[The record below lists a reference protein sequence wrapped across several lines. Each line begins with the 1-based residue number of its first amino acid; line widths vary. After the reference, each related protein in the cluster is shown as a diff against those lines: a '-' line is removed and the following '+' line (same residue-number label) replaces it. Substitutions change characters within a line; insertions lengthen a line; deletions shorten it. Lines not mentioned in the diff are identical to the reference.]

1 MNFAGTLTRSALTYA
16 DNAAVS
22 KGHSIVLNYAQLSN
36 RVSKLAY
43 SLRYSLALKKNDRV
57 ALIMKNCP
65 EIIETIYA
73 AWHAGLSVVPINAKL
88 HPREFGYILEDS
100 GAKVCF
106 ATGELMESVKDAKTN
121 APLLDHIIEVGTAT
135 YEKLFDGSA
144 MPLEDLAPTDLAW
157 LFYTSGTTGRPKG
170 AMLSHRSIPVS
181 YTHLTLPTKA

>member
-43 SLRYSLALKKNDRV
+43 SLRYSLALKKSDRV

-73 AWHAGLSVVPINAKL
+73 VWHAGLSVVPINAKL

-106 ATGELMESVKDAKTN
+106 SCRA
-121 APLLDHIIEVGTAT
+121 
-135 YEKLFDGSA
+135 
-144 MPLEDLAPTDLAW
+144 
-157 LFYTSGTTGRPKG
+157 
-170 AMLSHRSIPVS
+170 
-181 YTHLTLPTKA
+181 